1 MEEENRER
9 RFEEKSLEDVLDCD
23 VYTYNLLH
31 NSDDE
36 DSQEENN
43 ENSKFIIRCLNCGF
57 VYNNDDKPKNYKGNQ
72 INITDYLLTSGD
84 DKFRCP
90 NCGQISYYEFITEE
104 EYKKVMEKKKKRE
117 EEKARRQKRQ
127 EDIKLERFI
136 KQNMAQFNDDLKR
149 ITEELEDLLFS
160 NEISEKRFNHIF
172 RFTTYNL
179 YKKYERLFAIKG
191 AKDKLSLDD
200 FNEVTQEMSDSIIK
214 EYKEE
219 NKVNERLDDVQE
231 DINQDDIY
239 LDIMRKDIEDRE
251 ILPEDASDAQA
262 QEYKLYYKQKD
273 YEKRVYKLER
283 EREYEIEKQRR
294 QQRELDFKNKKIR
307 EEYVRSITK
316 SGN

>member
-9 RFEEKSLEDVLDCD
+9 GFEEKSLEDVLDCD

-84 DKFRCP
+84 YKFRCP
-90 NCGQISYYEFITEE
+90 NCG
-104 EYKKVMEKKKKRE
+104 KKKK
-117 EEKARRQKRQ
+117 KKKKRQ

-231 DINQDDIY
+231 DINQDAIY

-262 QEYKLYYKQKD
+262 QEYKFYYKQKD